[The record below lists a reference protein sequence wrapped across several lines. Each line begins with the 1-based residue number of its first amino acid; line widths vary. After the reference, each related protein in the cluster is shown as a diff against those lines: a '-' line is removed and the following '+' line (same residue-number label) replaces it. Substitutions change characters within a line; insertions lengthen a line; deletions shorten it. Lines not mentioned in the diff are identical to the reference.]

1 MPNKSARPA
10 FRNCRLHEIKSIARE
25 LQEESGL
32 KRHAA
37 LNMAAMKFGFNSYHE
52 SRCHLRWPIVY
63 PQISTSVLV
72 DNSSDFVSNALRI
85 FLAKSGRP
93 LLRGPASRTLP
104 SKPRLTM
111 VKDELTGAILA
122 FTLSIYAT

>member
-10 FRNCRLHEIKSIARE
+10 FRNCCLHEIKALARE
-25 LQEESGL
+25 LQEDSGL

-37 LNMAAMKFGFNSYHE
+37 LNTAAIKLGFKSYYEARLHP
-52 SRCHLRWPIVY
+52 RWPIVY
-63 PQISTSVLV
+63 PQISTSVLI
-72 DNSSDFVSNALRI
+72 DNSPDFISNALRI

-93 LLRGPASRTLP
+93 LLRGPASRPLP

-111 VKDELTGAILA
+111 IMDKLTGAILA
-122 FTLSIYAT
+122 CTLSIYAT